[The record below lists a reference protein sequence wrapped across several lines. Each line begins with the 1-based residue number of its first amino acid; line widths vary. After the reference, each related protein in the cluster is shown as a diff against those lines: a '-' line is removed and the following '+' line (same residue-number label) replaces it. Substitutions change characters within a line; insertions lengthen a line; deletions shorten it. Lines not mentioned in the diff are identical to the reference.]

1 MSNNVLDYFIYV
13 MPYVWELFFGKIGV
27 SVTDCEKFIFSKPGR
42 EFGPQIPAGTPIKP
56 GYAIYQAIHEKRTV
70 ISKLDK
76 GAYGVAIVALAA
88 PIADENGK
96 VVGAVSLSE
105 PVDKEEALRE
115 LAEKMSKGLSILVG
129 ATENISG
136 QTQDL
141 AAMTRQMADSSIAA
155 KKRMRETDAVLSL
168 IKSVAAQS
176 NLLGLNAAIESA
188 RVGEHGR
195 GFGVVAEEIRKL
207 ATRSAES
214 ISKIE
219 LIISAIKTDSEQA
232 YCQISQVEAAINEI
246 AEATAKIAGAVTETD
261 EIAGTLEQLA
271 AKIGRGK
278 Q

>member
-1 MSNNVLDYFIYV
+1 MYNNVLDYFIYV
-13 MPYVWELFFGKIGV
+13 MPYIWELSFGKIGV
-27 SVTDCEKFIFSKPGR
+27 SVTDCEKFIFSKPGK
-42 EFGPQIPAGTPIKP
+42 EFGPQIPVGTPIKP

-70 ISKLDK
+70 IAKLDK

-88 PIADENGK
+88 PIVDEYGK

-105 PVDKEEALRE
+105 PIDKEEALRE

-129 ATENISG
+129 ATESISG

-141 AAMTRQMADSSIAA
+141 AAMTRQMAESSIAA
-155 KKRMRETDAVLSL
+155 KNRMRETDAVLSL

-219 LIISAIKTDSEQA
+219 LIIGAIKADSEQG

-246 AEATAKIAGAVTETD
+246 AEATVKIAGAVNETD
-261 EIAGTLEQLA
+261 EIASMLEQLA
-271 AKIGRGK
+271 AKIGRDK
-278 Q
+278 H